1 MTKATVYYFTK
12 ENFEGLEE
20 AFSSTYP
27 YDQLDGSGVSDDTT
41 FLGHFGSLIV
51 TRGECETTT
60 DAGSSFPAPDTTV
73 SYYDANKG
81 VNGQGCFPTLKS
93 DDKNKVRAL
102 RTQRDDII
110 RPTTSPYLVLRSGA
124 GRDDAVSLIINAD
137 TPSIEAF
144 STEMAFAI
152 GSSSGEW
159 ALFSEENYRG
169 EVIILK
175 VDEGEDGQGVHFGLN
190 NFIVRSAYQAK
201 IGSYLSYDPGK
212 LSKYIIKNNGYST
225 LSNIKI
231 RLSGKDD
238 VSKSLSSGQS
248 ITIDFNKDSQGTRC
262 MMMYDGALIQQVDFN
277 DGKSADDLDLSEFN
291 GNQTGQA
298 RYNAGDSSDEQF
310 ITMKYGK
317 YTYLN
322 YWYDTDGIDGHGF
335 AVLYHELSPDGST
348 LTMNISSSYNP
359 PAPEPVPVPYDSIGF
374 CSGKDYAGERLIL
387 SESNDNIQPPFNF
400 NSVIIQNNQLWHFT
414 FTDAAGNKHTNY
426 SAKSNMADVG
436 TAFDPDGL
444 PTPFSL
450 LSVTKG

>member
-1 MTKATVYYFTK
+1 MR
-12 ENFEGLEE
+12 
-20 AFSSTYP
+20 
-27 YDQLDGSGVSDDTT
+27 
-41 FLGHFGSLIV
+41 I
-51 TRGECETTT
+51 
-60 DAGSSFPAPDTTV
+60 
-73 SYYDANKG
+73 
-81 VNGQGCFPTLKS
+81 
-93 DDKNKVRAL
+93 
-102 RTQRDDII
+102 QRDDII
-110 RPTTSPYLVLRSGA
+110 RTTTTPYLVLRSGA
-124 GRDDAVSLIINAD
+124 GRDDAVSLVINAD
-137 TPSIEAF
+137 IPSVDTF

-159 ALFSEENYRG
+159 GLFSEENYRG